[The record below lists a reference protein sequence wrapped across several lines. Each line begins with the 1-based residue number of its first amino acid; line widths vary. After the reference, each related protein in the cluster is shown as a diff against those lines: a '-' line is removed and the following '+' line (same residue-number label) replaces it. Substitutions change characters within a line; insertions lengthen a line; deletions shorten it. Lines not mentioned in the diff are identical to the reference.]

1 MDLAA
6 PHSGFVIAAY
16 ILSAALIAGLVV
28 YVMVRDRA
36 LRARAGQLDER
47 TGGDDGRS

>member
-1 MDLAA
+1 MQALYKGLIATA
-6 PHSGFVIAAY
+6 VI
-16 ILSAALIAGLVV
+16 SAALIAGLVV

-47 TGGDDGRS
+47 TCGDDGRS